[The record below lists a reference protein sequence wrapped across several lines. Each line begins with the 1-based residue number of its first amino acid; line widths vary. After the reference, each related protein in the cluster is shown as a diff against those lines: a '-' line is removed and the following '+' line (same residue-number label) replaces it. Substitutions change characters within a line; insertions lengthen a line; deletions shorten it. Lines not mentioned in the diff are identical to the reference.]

1 MRYLIFQFQPQNAL
15 NFQEFIFAV
24 LSQIEKHVEIITHIF
39 FSVSNSIFHF
49 KELIRI
55 FTDRSN
61 KLMSVCYSLA
71 QLISKSE
78 NLLFFRNLRR
88 TYFLKSALQL

>member
-1 MRYLIFQFQPQNAL
+1 M
-15 NFQEFIFAV
+15 
-24 LSQIEKHVEIITHIF
+24 EIITHIF

-61 KLMSVCYSLA
+61 KLMLVYYSLA

>member
-1 MRYLIFQFQPQNAL
+1 MKYLIFQFQPQNAL

-24 LSQIEKHVEIITHIF
+24 LSQIEKHMEIITHIF
-39 FSVSNSIFHF
+39 FSVSDSIFHF

-61 KLMSVCYSLA
+61 KLMLVYYSLA